1 MAEYI
6 GQIPNDEPEFSNEEL
21 AERARALLNMDDV
34 DVVEESNTLAER
46 DVYLINFGANLA
58 LTAIQ
63 GILRGA
69 SDGHLEDEVIVA
81 DIKRPLQ

>member
-1 MAEYI
+1 M
-6 GQIPNDEPEFSNEEL
+6 DE
-21 AERARALLNMDDV
+21 V

-63 GILRGA
+63 GILRGEA
-69 SDGHLEDEVIVA
+69 DGHLEDDVIVA
-81 DIKRPLQ
+81 DIHRPLQ